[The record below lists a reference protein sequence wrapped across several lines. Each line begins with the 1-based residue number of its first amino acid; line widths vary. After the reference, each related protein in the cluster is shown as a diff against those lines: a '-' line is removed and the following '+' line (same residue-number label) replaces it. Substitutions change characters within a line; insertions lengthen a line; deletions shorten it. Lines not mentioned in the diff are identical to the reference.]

1 MRKELDGERVAETA
15 ERLSARIEDRFPGSG
30 LLAVSQWVATTS
42 HNAVARTAEIRRP
55 YRGLRVLSVGLIA
68 TLVISLVG
76 IALGHGGEFDI
87 GGSRFEQLVQILQAT
102 IQLVVF
108 VGAAVVFLWT
118 LEGRMKR
125 SRMLQA
131 LHELRSMAHV
141 VDMHQLTKDPERIKS
156 PGTDTRHSPKRDL
169 SPFLLGR
176 YLDYSSELLSVISKI
191 AAQYAARST
200 DPVVLDAVDQIETL
214 TTGLSRKIWQKLM
227 LLVPELDKGDD

>member
-1 MRKELDGERVAETA
+1 VTETA

-30 LLAVSQWVATTS
+30 LLAVSQWVAGTA
-42 HNAVARTAEIRRP
+42 HGAVARTADFRRP
-55 YRGLRVLSVGLIA
+55 YRGLRTLSLVLIA
-68 TLVISLVG
+68 TLIVSVAGL
-76 IALGHGGEFDI
+76 ALGRGQSLQLDTGRFD
-87 GGSRFEQLVQILQAT
+87 QLVQILQAT

-125 SRMLQA
+125 ARMLGA

-141 VDMHQLTKDPERIKS
+141 VDMHQLTKDPERSYLAGPSTK
-156 PGTDTRHSPKRDL
+156 HSPKRDL

-191 AAQYAARST
+191 GAQYSARTS
-200 DPVVLDAVDQIETL
+200 DPVVLDAVDQIEVL
-214 TTGLSRKIWQKLM
+214 TTGLSRKIWQKMM
-227 LLVPELDKGDD
+227 LLVSDDPGVAS